1 MEMDYSPVMTDPR
14 VHHCFVSAL
23 DVAEQLPFSLD
34 EKNKLD
40 EDLVA
45 RKKSLEELEKF
56 IILLRKHMGEYIYHL
71 GRDTINKRSY
81 HRFMFHG
88 PGFLEIILE
97 APVAINAHFQSKQ
110 RAKKFLAALKKT
122 LRQILPPGPKLEMFL
137 ASIELE
143 DEHHVPL
150 QIEAWE
156 KIRNIRSV
164 LQHSAHL
171 VAVSVVI
178 FTLLEFGEEA
188 ATEFFRETFGINA
201 VMITIIISVFVALL
215 LRPLKNAIDHVV
227 ENFIFRK

>member
-1 MEMDYSPVMTDPR
+1 MTDPR
-14 VHHCFVSAL
+14 IHHCFVSAL
-23 DVAEQLPFSLD
+23 DVAEQLPFSLV
-34 EKNKLD
+34 EKNNLD

-45 RKKSLEELEKF
+45 RKKSIEELEKF
-56 IILLRKHMGEYIYHL
+56 IALLRKHMGEHIYHL

-110 RAKKFLAALKKT
+110 RAKKFLTALKKT
-122 LRQILPPGPKLEMFL
+122 LRKMLPPGPKLEML
-137 ASIELE
+137 ISSIEIE

-156 KIRNIRSV
+156 KIRNIRTV

-188 ATEFFRETFGINA
+188 ISEFFLKEFGISNLA
-201 VMITIIISVFVALL
+201 AAIIISVIAALL
-215 LRPLKNAIDHVV
+215 LKPLKEIIDHFV
-227 ENFIFRK
+227 ERFIFKK